1 MTQTPAAPQNDDA
14 GAPAGARVLDG
25 KATAKALKADLTDR
39 VAALKARGITP
50 GLGTVLVGADPG
62 SQSYV
67 AGKHRDCAEVGI
79 NSIQVELPAETT
91 QEQLLT
97 EIEKLNTDP
106 ACTGYIVQLPLPKH
120 LDTQKVLEAI
130 SPEKDADGLHP
141 MNLGRLV
148 ANVNDEISTPLP
160 CTPKGCVDLLDHYE
174 LDMRG
179 KHVVVVGRGVTIG
192 RPIGLLLTRR
202 EINAT
207 VTLCHT
213 GTEDLPA
220 HLGSAD
226 VVVAAAGVKHMIDPA
241 DLKPGVIALDVGV
254 TREVNPETGK
264 AKIYGDFAPGIEA
277 VASWYS
283 PNPGGVGPMTR
294 AELLANVVLTAER
307 ALSE

>member
-1 MTQTPAAPQNDDA
+1 MTENLNAPQNDDA
-14 GAPAGARVLDG
+14 GSNAQLLDG
-25 KATAKALKADLTDR
+25 RATAKALKADLAER
-39 VAALKARGITP
+39 VSALKARGVTP

-79 NSIQVELPAETT
+79 NSIEVQLGEDTT
-91 QEQLLT
+91 QEELLA
-97 EIEKLNTDP
+97 EIEKLNHDP

-120 LDTQKVLEAI
+120 LDTRKVLEAI

-148 ANVNDEISTPLP
+148 ANVNEPISSPLP
-160 CTPKGCVDLLDHYE
+160 CTPKGCVDLLDHYG
-174 LDMRG
+174 LDLKG

-202 EINAT
+202 DVNAT

-213 GTEDLPA
+213 GTQDLAA
-220 HLGSAD
+220 HLAQAD
-226 VVVAAAGVKHMIDPA
+226 VVVAAAGVKHMIEPA
-241 DLKPGVIALDVGV
+241 QLKAGVIALDVGV
-254 TREVNPETGK
+254 TREVNSETGK
-264 AKIYGDFAPGIEA
+264 AKIYGDIAPGIES

-294 AELLANVVLTAER
+294 AELLANVVLAAEQQNQ
-307 ALSE
+307 E